1 MKTTRATLAQIA
13 LKDAAQEMHA
23 PALEELMHAVFRT
36 TALPQHTPDLEA
48 EYHQNT
54 MMLRAL
60 LFRQTQVLEA
70 LLANAKQVPFHHQ
83 QSASLH

>member
-23 PALEELMHAVFRT
+23 PALEELMHAVFRS
-36 TALPQHTPDLEA
+36 TALPQHKADLEA

-70 LLANAKQVPFHHQ
+70 LLANAKQARFQ
-83 QSASLH
+83 SQSASLH